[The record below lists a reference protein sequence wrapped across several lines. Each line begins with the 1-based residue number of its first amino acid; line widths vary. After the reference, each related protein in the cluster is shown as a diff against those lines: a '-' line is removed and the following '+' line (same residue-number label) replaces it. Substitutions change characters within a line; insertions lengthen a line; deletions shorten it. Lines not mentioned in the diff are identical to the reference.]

1 MPSRKAGRDSC
12 LHAGE
17 AGGDAP
23 FGTGDAAE
31 TGVEIAEI
39 IAAADNIFI
48 LTRSAIR
55 KDKAKHKVRGTGTLQ
70 DKDILSSNI
79 LPSIVMDTTNHVN
92 GKDVIFVKDGSR
104 KGSDPR
110 GGGTSTGRMIHA
122 GR

>member
-12 LHAGE
+12 LRAGE

-31 TGVEIAEI
+31 TGVEIAGI

-48 LTRSAIR
+48 LTRSAIP
-55 KDKAKHKVRGTGTLQ
+55 KDKRKVRDMGTHQ

-79 LPSIVMDTTNHVN
+79 LRSIVMDTTNRAN

-104 KGSDPR
+104 KHSDPR

-122 GR
+122 GL